1 MNTENNNDIQK
12 IFNGENL
19 INFLEIKG
27 VQKIFNEG
35 KDNQSIALKG
45 IDLSISQEEFIVISG
60 PSGSGKS
67 TLLNIIGGLDDATK
81 GSVIL
86 DETEITTLSENS
98 LALFRREHIGFVF
111 QSYNLVPV
119 LTVKENIEYVMKLL
133 GYSQK
138 QCDDRVLEVAK
149 ELDIDAYL
157 DKLPDHLSG
166 GQQQRVAV
174 ARAVASKPKLILA
187 DEPTANLDSVN
198 GEKLMELMEKLNSD
212 EKITIIFSS
221 HDPMVISKARRS
233 IVLKDGLIFEDIVR

>member
-1 MNTENNNDIQK
+1 M
-12 IFNGENL
+12 
-19 INFLEIKG
+19 NFLEIKNI
-27 VQKIFNEG
+27 QKIFNEG

-138 QCDDRVLEVAK
+138 QCDDRVLEVAR

-157 DKLPDHLSG
+157 NKLPDHLSG

-198 GEKLMELMEKLNSD
+198 GEKLMELMEKLNKD

>member
-1 MNTENNNDIQK
+1 M
-12 IFNGENL
+12 
-19 INFLEIKG
+19 NFLEIKNI
-27 VQKIFNEG
+27 QKIFNEG

-45 IDLSISQEEFIVISG
+45 IDLSISQKEFIVISG

-67 TLLNIIGGLDDATK
+67 TLLNIIGGLDNATK

-86 DETEITTLSENS
+86 EESEITTLSENS

-138 QCDDRVLEVAK
+138 QCDDRVLEVAR

>member
-86 DETEITTLSENS
+86 DETEITTLSENN

-138 QCDDRVLEVAK
+138 QCDDRVLEVAR

-157 DKLPDHLSG
+157 NKLPDHLSG

-198 GEKLMELMEKLNSD
+198 GEKLMELMEKLNKD

>member
-1 MNTENNNDIQK
+1 M
-12 IFNGENL
+12 
-19 INFLEIKG
+19 NFLEIKNI
-27 VQKIFNEG
+27 QKIFNEG

-86 DETEITTLSENS
+86 DETEITTLSENN

-198 GEKLMELMEKLNSD
+198 GEKLMELMEKLNKD

>member
-1 MNTENNNDIQK
+1 MRDFLK
-12 IFNGENL
+12 ITNL
-19 INFLEIKG
+19 KKL
-27 VQKIFNEG
+27 FNEG
-35 KDNQSIALKG
+35 SEGESTALKNVNLC
-45 IDLSISQEEFIVISG
+45 IAKEEFIVISG

-67 TLLNIIGGLDDATK
+67 TLLNIIGGLDSPSD
-81 GSVIL
+81 GSVEL
-86 DETEITTLSENS
+86 DGTQITTMKENE

-111 QSYNLVPV
+111 QAYNLIPV
-119 LTVKENIEYVMKLL
+119 LTVKENIEYVMRLS
-133 GYSQK
+133 GYSQSE
-138 QCDDRVLEVAK
+138 CDARVMEVAK

-187 DEPTANLDSVN
+187 DEPTANLDTKN
-198 GEKLMELMEKLNSD
+198 GEKLMELMRRLNEE

-233 IVLKDGLIFEDIVR
+233 IVLRDGEVVEDSVRS

>member
-1 MNTENNNDIQK
+1 M
-12 IFNGENL
+12 
-19 INFLEIKG
+19 NFLEIKNI
-27 VQKIFNEG
+27 QKIFNEG

-45 IDLSISQEEFIVISG
+45 IDLSISQKELIVISG

-67 TLLNIIGGLDDATK
+67 TLLNIIGGLDNATK

-86 DETEITTLSENS
+86 EESEITTLSENS

-138 QCDDRVLEVAK
+138 QCDDRVLEVAR

-157 DKLPDHLSG
+157 NKLPDHLSG

-221 HDPMVISKARRS
+221 QEPMVISKPRRS